1 MRPSIGI
8 TTSLDD
14 GSQCLDRRYIAAV
27 EQAGGLPLPLPV
39 LEAEAAYADLVS
51 QLDGLAV
58 IAGPAVSE
66 NVVGALPDELDTLS
80 SDRATSDRTWIEQC
94 WAAGLPILGICYGMQ
109 RLNALAGGTIYGDV
123 EREHDGA
130 LAHSQKRGGTT
141 HPVHIDP
148 ASRLYELLGTD
159 SITVN
164 TRHFQAIAS
173 VGEGFSIAATAPD
186 GVIEAIEHEDGR
198 ILGVQFHPE
207 RMGNAM
213 QPLFRSLV
221 TQAASPV
228 STPS

>member
-8 TTSLDD
+8 TTSLND
-14 GSQCLDRRYIAAV
+14 GSQCLDRRYVAAV
-27 EQAGGLPLPLPV
+27 EQAGGLPLPLPM
-39 LEAEAAYADLVS
+39 LETDEAYADLVA
-51 QLDGLAV
+51 QLDGLVV
-58 IAGPAVSE
+58 IGGPAVSE
-66 NVVGALPDELDTLS
+66 NLVGTLPDDLDTLS
-80 SDRATSDRTWIEQC
+80 PDRAASDRAWIEQC

-109 RLNALAGGTIYGDV
+109 RLNALAGGTIYGDF

-130 LAHSQKRGGTT
+130 LVHSQKRGGTT
-141 HPVHIDP
+141 HPVRIDP

-173 VGEGFSIAATAPD
+173 VGKGFSVAATAPD

-221 TQAASPV
+221 AQAEPAISSP
-228 STPS
+228 S